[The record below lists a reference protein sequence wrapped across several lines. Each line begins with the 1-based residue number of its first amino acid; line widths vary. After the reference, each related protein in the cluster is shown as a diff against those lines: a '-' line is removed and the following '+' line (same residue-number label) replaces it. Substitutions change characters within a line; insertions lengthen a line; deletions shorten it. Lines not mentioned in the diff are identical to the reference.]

1 MEEKI
6 MTTVTNQPKT
16 MNVPLFV
23 GNGKIEFGEKPVPVP
38 GEGQLLLQVKANAL
52 CGSDRSQFYDG
63 SAETPGHEAA
73 GIVAAAGPGTKTQ
86 VGTPGV
92 VFLMD
97 YCGEC
102 RSCKLGYTNQCLSKR
117 ADYGFSH
124 DGGYGPYMV
133 VNENVFFAID
143 SSIPLTEATMLLD
156 IMGTGGHAIKRAQLV
171 HGDIQSVL
179 VAGAGPIGLGV
190 LAMVKLL
197 LGKDT
202 PVFITDFVAYR
213 LELAERLGG
222 IPINLKEQGLTDEL
236 KANGYLGIDVAIDT
250 TGKSAARRSSL
261 DALNQRGVLV
271 CVGHGEGLD
280 LKVSSDLIATERAV
294 LGSEYFQYNELEEN
308 HQLILENLPY
318 LSQIITHR
326 YGASQI
332 QEAYELFFKGDTGKV
347 IIEQ

>member
-1 MEEKI
+1 
-6 MTTVTNQPKT
+6 MTTVKQVPQT
-16 MNVPLFV
+16 MTVPLFA
-23 GNGKIEFGEKPVPVP
+23 GQGKIEYGEKPVPRP
-38 GEGQLLLQVKANAL
+38 GPGQLLLEVKANAL

-63 SAETPGHEAA
+63 TKTTPGHEAS
-73 GIVAAAGPGTKTQ
+73 GIVAAAGPGAKTA

-97 YCGEC
+97 FCGEC
-102 RSCKLGYTNQCLSKR
+102 RSCKLGFTNQCLGKR

-133 VNENVFFAID
+133 VNENVFFAVD
-143 SSIPLTEATMLLD
+143 PSIPLTEATMLLD

-171 HGDIQSVL
+171 HGDIGSVL

-190 LAMVKLL
+190 LAMAKLL
-197 LGKDT
+197 LGEET
-202 PVFITDFVAYR
+202 PVFVMDYVQYR
-213 LELAERLGG
+213 LDLAEKMGAIPVQLAGG
-222 IPINLKEQGLTDEL
+222 NVKEAIRQAGLTGVD
-236 KANGYLGIDVAIDT
+236 IAIDT
-250 TGKSAARRSSL
+250 SGKTAGRQSAL

-271 CVGHGEGLD
+271 CVGHGQELN
-280 LKVSSDLIATERAV
+280 LQVSGDLIATERAV
-294 LGSEYFQYNELEEN
+294 LGSEYFQYDELELN
-308 HQLILENLPY
+308 HRLIKRHLPY

-326 YGASQI
+326 YGPDGI

>member
-1 MEEKI
+1 
-6 MTTVTNQPKT
+6 MTTVTNQTKT

-38 GEGQLLLQVKANAL
+38 GDGQLLLQVKANAL
-52 CGSDRSQFYDG
+52 CGSDRGQFYNG
-63 SAETPGHEAA
+63 SEKTPGHEAS
-73 GIVAAAGPGTKTQ
+73 GIVAAAGSGTKTQ
-86 VGTPGV
+86 VGTHGV

-143 SSIPLTEATMLLD
+143 PSIPLTEATMLLD
-156 IMGTGGHAIKRAQLV
+156 IMGTGGHAVKRVQLV
-171 HGDIQSVL
+171 HRDIQSVL

-213 LELAERLGG
+213 LELAERMGG
-222 IPINLKEQGLTDEL
+222 IPINLKEQSLTDGL
-236 KANGYLGIDVAIDT
+236 KANGYQGIDAAIDT
-250 TGKSAARRSSL
+250 TGKSAGRRSSL

-280 LKVSSDLIATERAV
+280 LKVSSDLIATERTV
-294 LGSEYFQYNELEEN
+294 LGSEYFQYNELQEN

-326 YGASQI
+326 YGVDQI
-332 QEAYELFFKGDTGKV
+332 QEAYELFFKGDAGKV